1 MAADELLAASFPP
14 GPVDAQQANLAET
27 MAATASDATAF
38 DAELGKEAAE
48 AEAAFAKPAAMEAAE
63 AEKTTERTA
72 ADEVSSTD
80 AIDPQAALARLEAVK
95 PSHYFERQA
104 LLDSVLSGAIRPL
117 KGTYTLWLFDSGGR
131 IQSRQATPEEA
142 YFSAAELSRLVEA
155 LGDDWGLLFVAL
167 SYRWIVC

>member
-27 MAATASDATAF
+27 VAATASDATAF

-72 ADEVSSTD
+72 AQPLSRAVADVVGVSIGSS
-80 AIDPQAALARLEAVK
+80 RRGSE
-95 PSHYFERQA
+95 H
-104 LLDSVLSGAIRPL
+104 SV
-117 KGTYTLWLFDSGGR
+117 SGG
-131 IQSRQATPEEA
+131 SR
-142 YFSAAELSRLVEA
+142 
-155 LGDDWGLLFVAL
+155 
-167 SYRWIVC
+167 

>member
-1 MAADELLAASFPP
+1 MAMLLERVRDDSEVFAEEPIKDVVLTVPP
-14 GPVDAQQANLAET
+14 FWAQ
-27 MAATASDATAF
+27 D
-38 DAELGKEAAE
+38 
-48 AEAAFAKPAAMEAAE
+48 
-63 AEKTTERTA
+63 
-72 ADEVSSTD
+72 
-80 AIDPQAALARLEAVK
+80 
-95 PSHYFERQA
+95 ERQA

-131 IQSRQATPEEA
+131 IHSRQATPEEA